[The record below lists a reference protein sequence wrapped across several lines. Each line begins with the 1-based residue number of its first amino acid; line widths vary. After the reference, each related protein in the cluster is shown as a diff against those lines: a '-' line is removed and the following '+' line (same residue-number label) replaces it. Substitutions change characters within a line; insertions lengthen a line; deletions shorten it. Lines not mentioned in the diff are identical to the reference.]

1 MSIEIGRLAMIRR
14 IAVVLAVL
22 LGLVLLGGIA
32 EAGQRGART
41 PRVRLFQ
48 SPPPATRPLYDQE
61 SYQLRQPN
69 PYSYW
74 REIYP
79 QFYGGFHY
87 RQIYEF
93 GPPGDFGFRGSP
105 W

>member
-1 MSIEIGRLAMIRR
+1 MWCRSALPL
-14 IAVVLAVL
+14 VVL
-22 LGLVLLGGIA
+22 LGTVLLGSVA
-32 EAGQRGART
+32 EAGQGE
-41 PRVRLFQ
+41 PRWGRFRLFQ
-48 SPPPATRPLYDQE
+48 PSPSARPLDQQQE
-61 SYQLRQPN
+61 RPVQPSRQN

-79 QFYGGFHY
+79 QWYGGFHY
-87 RQIYEF
+87 RQVYEF

>member
-1 MSIEIGRLAMIRR
+1 MLRR
-14 IAVVLAVL
+14 TALSLVVLVGMVL
-22 LGLVLLGGIA
+22 LGSVV
-32 EAGQRGART
+32 EAGQRE
-41 PRVRLFQ
+41 PRFGRFRLFQ
-48 SPPPATRPLYDQE
+48 PSPSARPLD
-61 SYQLRQPN
+61 RQQDLQVPTSRQN

>member
-1 MSIEIGRLAMIRR
+1 MSRR
-14 IAVVLAVL
+14 TGLSLVVL
-22 LGLVLLGGIA
+22 LGVVLLA
-32 EAGQRGART
+32 SVVEAGQRE
-41 PRVRLFQ
+41 PRSGRFRLFPPSPSVRIMDQQQ
-48 SPPPATRPLYDQE
+48 SLQVQP
-61 SYQLRQPN
+61 SRQN
-69 PYSYW
+69 PYSYR

>member
-1 MSIEIGRLAMIRR
+1 MSRR
-14 IAVVLAVL
+14 NALLLAVL
-22 LGLVLLGGIA
+22 LGVLLLGRVA
-32 EAGQRGART
+32 EAGQRE
-41 PRVRLFQ
+41 PRSGRFRLFQ
-48 SPPPATRPLYDQE
+48 PSPSARLQDQQQ
-61 SYQLRQPN
+61 SLQVQPSRQD

>member
-1 MSIEIGRLAMIRR
+1 MRMLRR
-14 IAVVLAVL
+14 TALSLVVLVGMVL
-22 LGLVLLGGIA
+22 LCSMA
-32 EAGQRGART
+32 EAEQRG
-41 PRVRLFQ
+41 PRAGRFRLFQ
-48 SPPPATRPLYDQE
+48 PPAARPLEQQQ
-61 SYQLRQPN
+61 SYQLDQSPRSR
-69 PYSYW
+69 YSYW

-93 GPPGDFGFRGSP
+93 GPPGDFGFRGYP

>member
-1 MSIEIGRLAMIRR
+1 MLRR
-14 IAVVLAVL
+14 TTLSLVVL
-22 LGLVLLGGIA
+22 LGVILLGSVV
-32 EAGQRGART
+32 EAGQRE
-41 PRVRLFQ
+41 PRSGRFRLFQ
-48 SPPPATRPLYDQE
+48 GSPSARPLDQQE
-61 SYQLRQPN
+61 NPQVQPSRQN

>member
-1 MSIEIGRLAMIRR
+1 MFRR
-14 IAVVLAVL
+14 TVLSLVVL
-22 LGLVLLGGIA
+22 LGTVLVCGVVEA
-32 EAGQRGART
+32 EQRGPRSG
-41 PRVRLFQ
+41 RVRLFQ
-48 SPPPATRPLYDQE
+48 PSPPVRPLDQQQG
-61 SYQLRQPN
+61 YQLDQSPRSR
-69 PYSYW
+69 YSYW
-74 REIYP
+74 RDIYP